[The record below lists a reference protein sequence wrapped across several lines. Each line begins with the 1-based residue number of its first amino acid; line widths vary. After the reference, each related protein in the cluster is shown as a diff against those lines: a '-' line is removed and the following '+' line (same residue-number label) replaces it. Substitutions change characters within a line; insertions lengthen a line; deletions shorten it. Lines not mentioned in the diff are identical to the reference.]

1 MIRPALHLL
10 LHLAVPG
17 LAARWMRPERW
28 VRAWGLMLAG
38 WAIDVDHLLAT
49 PIYEPGRCS
58 IGFHPLHTA
67 PAVVVYLA
75 LLFPART
82 RLVAVGLLIHI
93 VLDALDCAMM

>member
-1 MIRPALHLL
+1 
-10 LHLAVPG
+10 
-17 LAARWMRPERW
+17 MRPDGW
-28 VRAWGLMLAG
+28 VRAWGWMLVG

-49 PIYEPGRCS
+49 PMYEPGRCS

-75 LLFPART
+75 LLLPART